1 MRILLVQNL
10 VYVPSHGGAN
20 KANRLLLEG
29 LAARG
34 HDCRAVALATA
45 AQGAGT
51 REAFLAELAGRGLE
65 VTASAPGVDVFR
77 ADGVEVHAVSDPAR
91 LLPTVSGQA
100 AAFAPECAVL
110 SHAGPAQA
118 LLEAAL
124 DAAAPLVYLAHTTLW
139 LPFGPGS
146 FHPSAAETELLRR
159 AAAVIAVSRF
169 GRDYLKR
176 WGGLDS
182 EVLAFPMFGAGP
194 FPDLGRFS
202 EGAITLVNPSS
213 VKGISIFL
221 DLAARFPGLRFAA
234 VPTYRTTRADRA
246 ALAAL
251 PNVEIWP
258 AADDVDALLA
268 RVRVLLMPSLWDEAF
283 GAMAIEAMLRGIPVL
298 ASDAG
303 GLPEAKLGVDYVL
316 PVRRI
321 ERYQARFDDRHEPVA
336 DVPPQDIAPWEA
348 ALRELT
354 TDRGRYEQVSRDS
367 RAAALAYVESL
378 GWEPF
383 EALFRRVAEQAR
395 GATAP
400 SAAPVRALA
409 DLSPERRELIAQIL
423 LERRLERRQG
433 LAADAGSPLVAIDP
447 DGSLPPLFLVH
458 PAAGTVDC
466 YVALA
471 RHLDPEQPLYAFQAA
486 GVDGRGE
493 PCDRVETLAS
503 RYVEALRQR
512 RPRGPYH
519 LGGWSLG
526 AIVAFEMARQLHA
539 SGEEIALLAL
549 LDSHPPLAP
558 GEDAGE
564 LEDDDALLARWAI
577 ELGAQDAG
585 GVLMRL
591 RELRLL
597 PATAG
602 PDDLRRG
609 LRVYRA
615 HRRAVLSYRPSD
627 PYPGRLTLFRAGPA
641 AADDLGWGRL
651 SAQPVEVRPVPGGH
665 HEMLSEPHVREL
677 AAALGEALRAMN
689 GSHPRPLSRAAEE
702 GRGGAV
708 QAGVEPP

>member
-65 VTASAPGVDVFR
+65 VTASTPGVDVFR

-100 AAFAPECAVL
+100 AAFAPDCVVL

-124 DAAAPLVYLAHTTLW
+124 DAAPERLVYLAHTTLW

-146 FHPSAAETELLRR
+146 FHANPAETELLRQ

-169 GRDYLKR
+169 GRDYLER

-194 FPDLGRFS
+194 FPDLGRFRRLD
-202 EGAITLVNPSS
+202 EETAITLVNPSS

-234 VPTYRTTRADRA
+234 VPTYRTTRADRE

-251 PNVEIWP
+251 PNVELWP
-258 AADDVDALLA
+258 ATDDVDALLA

-321 ERYQARFDDRHEPVA
+321 ERYEARFDDRHEPVA
-336 DVPPQDIAPWEA
+336 DVPPQDIGPWEA

-354 TDRGRYEQVSRDS
+354 TDHDRYERLSRDS
-367 RAAALAYVESL
+367 RAAALAYVGSL

-383 EALFRRVAEQAR
+383 EDLFRRVAGQVS
-395 GATAP
+395 GAATPSVAP
-400 SAAPVRALA
+400 ERALA
-409 DLSPERRELIAQIL
+409 DLPAERRELIAQIL
-423 LERRLERRQG
+423 LGRRLERRQG
-433 LAADAGSPLVAIDP
+433 LTADAGSPLVAIDP

-466 YVALA
+466 YLALA

-526 AIVAFEMARQLHA
+526 AVVAFEMARRLHA

-564 LEDDDALLARWAI
+564 S
-577 ELGAQDAG
+577 G
-585 GVLMRL
+585 GR
-591 RELRLL
+591 
-597 PATAG
+597 
-602 PDDLRRG
+602 
-609 LRVYRA
+609 
-615 HRRAVLSYRPSD
+615 RRA
-627 PYPGRLTLFRAGPA
+627 
-641 AADDLGWGRL
+641 
-651 SAQPVEVRPVPGGH
+651 
-665 HEMLSEPHVREL
+665 
-677 AAALGEALRAMN
+677 
-689 GSHPRPLSRAAEE
+689 PRPLGDRAGSSGCRRCPDSPPGAAASPRNRRSGRPAARPARLPRTPPGGALLSAVRSLSGTPHPVSRRPRGGRSGVGTAERAA
-702 GRGGAV
+702 GRGAAGAGR
-708 QAGVEPP
+708 AS

>member
-1 MRILLVQNL
+1 MRLLLVQNL

-51 REAFLAELAGRGLE
+51 RDAFLVELANRGLE

-77 ADGVEVHAVSDPAR
+77 TDGVEVHAVSDPAR
-91 LLPTVSGQA
+91 LLPVVADQIKT
-100 AAFAPECAVL
+100 FAPDCVIL

-118 LLEAAL
+118 LLETAL
-124 DAAAPLVYLAHTTLW
+124 DSAPSRLVYLAHTTLW

-146 FHPSAAETELLRR
+146 FHPDPSETGLLRR
-159 AAAVIAVSRF
+159 AAAVVAVSRF

-182 EVLAFPMFGAGP
+182 EVLAFPMFGPGP
-194 FPDLGRFS
+194 FPDLGRFDRGS
-202 EGAITLVNPSS
+202 VTLVNPSS
-213 VKGISIFL
+213 VKGLPIFL
-221 DLAARFPGLRFAA
+221 DLAARFPDLPFAV
-234 VPTYRTTRADRA
+234 VPTYRTTRADRE
-246 ALAAL
+246 ALEAL

-258 AADDVDALLA
+258 ATDDVNALLA

-283 GAMAIEAMLRGIPVL
+283 GAMAIDAMLRGIPVL

-321 ERYQARFDDRHEPVA
+321 ERYEERFDDRHEPVA
-336 DVPPQDIAPWEA
+336 DVPTQDVGPWEA
-348 ALRELT
+348 VLRELT
-354 TDRGRYEQVSRDS
+354 TDRGRYERVSRDS
-367 RAAALAYVESL
+367 RTAALSYVGSL
-378 GWEPF
+378 GLEPF
-383 EALFRRVAEQAR
+383 EDLFQRVADRAGR
-395 GATAP
+395 TSTGP
-400 SAAPVRALA
+400 AASVRLLS
-409 DLSPERRELIAQIL
+409 DLSHERRELIAMLL
-423 LERRLERRQG
+423 LERRGRTG
-433 LAADAGSPLVAIDP
+433 DVDSPLVAIDA
-447 DGSLPPLFLVH
+447 DGSRPPLFLVH

-471 RHLDPEQPLYAFQAA
+471 HHLDPDQPLYAFQAA
-486 GVDGRGE
+486 GVAGRGE
-493 PCDRVETLAS
+493 PCDRVETMAE
-503 RYVEALRQR
+503 RYIEAMRRRQ
-512 RPRGPYH
+512 PRGPYR

-526 AIVAFEMARQLHA
+526 AIVAFEMARQLQQA
-539 SGEEIALLAL
+539 GEETELLAL

-558 GEDAGE
+558 GEAVPT
-564 LEDDDALLARWAI
+564 LEDDDALLARWAG
-577 ELGAQDAG
+577 ELGTDAG
-585 GVLMRL
+585 GVLDRL
-591 RELRLL
+591 KDLRLL

-615 HRRAVLSYRPSD
+615 HRQAVLSYRVSD
-627 PYPGRLTLFRAGPA
+627 PYPGRLTLFRGESGEG
-641 AADDLGWGRL
+641 DLGWGRL

-665 HEMLSEPHVREL
+665 YGILAEPYVRTL
-677 AAALGEALRAMN
+677 AEALEERLRAIDL
-689 GSHPRPLSRAAEE
+689 HPRSS
-702 GRGGAV
+702 
-708 QAGVEPP
+708 

>member
-51 REAFLAELAGRGLE
+51 RDAFLSELASRGIR
-65 VTASAPGVDVFR
+65 VTASVPGVDVFR

-91 LLPTVSGQA
+91 LLPAIAEQA
-100 AAFAPECAVL
+100 AAFAPDCVVL

-118 LLEAAL
+118 LLETAL
-124 DAAAPLVYLAHTTLW
+124 DAAPGRLVYLAHTTLW

-146 FHPSAAETELLRR
+146 FHGNPTEAALLRR
-159 AAAVIAVSRF
+159 ATAVVAVSRF
-169 GRDYLKR
+169 GRDYLRR

-182 EVLAFPMFGAGP
+182 EVLAFPMFGPGS
-194 FPDLGRFS
+194 FPDLGRFG
-202 EGAITLVNPSS
+202 EGAVTMVNPSS

-221 DLAARFPGLRFAA
+221 DLAARFPDLPFAA
-234 VPTYRTTRADRA
+234 VPTYRTTRADRE
-246 ALAAL
+246 ALEAL
-251 PNVEIWP
+251 PNVELWP
-258 AADDVDALLA
+258 ATDDVDALLA
-268 RVRVLLMPSLWDEAF
+268 RVRILLMPSLWDEAF

-298 ASDAG
+298 ASDTG
-303 GLPEAKLGVDYVL
+303 GLPEAKLGVEYVL

-321 ERYQARFDDRHEPVA
+321 ERYVERFDDRHEPIA
-336 DVPPQDIAPWEA
+336 DVPAQDLGPWEA

-354 TDRGRYEQVSRDS
+354 TDRGRYERISRDS
-367 RAAALAYVESL
+367 RAAALAYVGSL

-383 EALFRRVAEQAR
+383 EDLFRWVAERAGQVSPR
-395 GATAP
+395 
-400 SAAPVRALA
+400 SASPTRPARALA
-409 DLSPERRELIAQIL
+409 DLSPERRELIAL
-423 LERRLERRQG
+423 LLLERRQG
-433 LAADAGSPLVAIDP
+433 LIEDAGSPLVAIDP
-447 DGSLPPLFLVH
+447 DGSRRPLFLVH

-486 GVDGRGE
+486 GVGGRGE
-493 PCDRVETLAS
+493 PCDRVETMAA
-503 RYVEALRQR
+503 RYVEALRKRQ
-512 RPRGPYH
+512 PHGPYL

-526 AIVAFEMARQLHA
+526 AIVAFEMAKQLRE

-558 GEDAGE
+558 GEAGQDP
-564 LEDDDALLARWAI
+564 EDDDVLLARWAS
-577 ELGAQDAG
+577 ELGVMDAEG
-585 GVLMRL
+585 LLQRL

-602 PDDLRRG
+602 PDNLRHG

-615 HRRAVLSYRPSD
+615 HRRAVLSYRPTD
-627 PYPGRLTLFRAGPA
+627 PYPGRLTLFHAGPVA
-641 AADDLGWGRL
+641 EDDLGWGRL
-651 SAQPVEVRPVPGGH
+651 STEPVAVRPVPGGH
-665 HEMLSEPHVREL
+665 YEMLSEPQVRVL
-677 AAALGEALRAMN
+677 AEAMEGRLRAI
-689 GSHPRPLSRAAEE
+689 GPHPVP
-702 GRGGAV
+702 
-708 QAGVEPP
+708 